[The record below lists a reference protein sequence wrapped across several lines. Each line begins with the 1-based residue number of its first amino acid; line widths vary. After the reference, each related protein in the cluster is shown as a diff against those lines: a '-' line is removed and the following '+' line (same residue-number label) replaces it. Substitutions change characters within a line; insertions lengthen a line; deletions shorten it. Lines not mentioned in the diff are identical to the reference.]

1 MFKRYLAYITAAA
14 ATVCSLLTFS
24 MSAGATTV
32 DDVAETA
39 RKYGYSEEYIRQ
51 GYERYYED
59 PDLYTS
65 DDFDYAIQKLEEAG
79 SQLVTTAPQ
88 DPNAYTTTSDT
99 QVTTVPASEA
109 PVTTSIAIVTNE
121 AGSTVT
127 SIVTQAPVKVN
138 GGQGGSSGQNGGQSS
153 SSGEITYKT
162 SDGTTFTRMSRADFI
177 KLSYADKMAYLRTFT
192 PEQQQIIIND
202 FSPEEYRQML
212 KQAPSTTKM
221 DVVDELSKA
230 ADVMGMNITVNEI
243 SDDSVSIAMR
253 NDKGELI
260 GVATAGNRVEDT
272 GYDRRGIYAVA
283 ALIVTAAGAGM
294 IILKKKCFG
303 KDTIGD

>member
-14 ATVCSLLTFS
+14 ATACSLMTFS

-88 DPNAYTTTSDT
+88 DPNAYTATSDT

-127 SIVTQAPVKVN
+127 SIVTQAPADVN
-138 GGQGGSSGQNGGQSS
+138 SGKSGSSGQNGGQSS